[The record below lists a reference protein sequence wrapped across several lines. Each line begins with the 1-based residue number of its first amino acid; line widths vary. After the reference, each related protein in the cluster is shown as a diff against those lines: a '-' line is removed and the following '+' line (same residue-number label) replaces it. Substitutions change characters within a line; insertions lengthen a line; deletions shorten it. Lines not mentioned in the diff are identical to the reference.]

1 MKARLP
7 QGYGKQSPN
16 ELMKQVQQMQ
26 EAMQQKQ
33 AELEES
39 EYKGTS
45 GGGMVEV
52 TMKGDYQVLAV
63 QINPEAVQPDDVEML
78 EDLVAAAFNDAVR
91 AVKETSEKELEEVS
105 GGFSLPNIPGLGL

>member
-7 QGYGKQSPN
+7 KGYGKQSPN
-16 ELMKQVQQMQ
+16 EMMRQVQEMQ
-26 EAMQQKQ
+26 EAVQQKQ
-33 AELEES
+33 AELEEA

-52 TMKGDYQVLAV
+52 TMLGTYDV
-63 QINPEAVQPDDVEML
+63 QAIKIDPEMVQPDDVEML

-91 AVKETSEKELEEVS
+91 AVKETSEKELADVS
-105 GGFSLPNIPGLGL
+105 GQYDLPSIPGLL